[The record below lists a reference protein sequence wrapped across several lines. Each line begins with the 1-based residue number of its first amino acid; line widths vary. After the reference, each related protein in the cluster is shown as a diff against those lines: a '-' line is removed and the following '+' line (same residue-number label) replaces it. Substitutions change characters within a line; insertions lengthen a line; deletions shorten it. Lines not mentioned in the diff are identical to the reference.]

1 MDRIL
6 LVHLSI
12 GAREKTEAAESMAEL
27 SDLARAAGARIAG
40 KVFQTRPA
48 ADARTFIGPGKV
60 DEIRT
65 ILKETEADLVVFDRD
80 LKPSQQRSLEQ
91 FLETRVIDRSQ
102 LILDIFAR
110 RARSTEGKLQVE
122 LAQLKYLLPRLTG
135 KGKALSRL
143 GGGIGTR
150 GPGETKLETD
160 RRRIENRIIRI
171 KRDIR
176 GVARRRAGQR
186 RSRKESLVPLAAIV
200 GYTSVGKSTLF
211 NRLAGESAFT
221 SPQLF
226 ATLDPLVRRTAL
238 PDGAPYFLSDTV
250 GFIREL
256 PPALLTSFKASLE
269 EVLEADLILHVVDL
283 SSPNAE
289 AQAAAVGKIL
299 AEIGAGG
306 LPCLRINNKID
317 LLPDRRAVLD
327 RNDRSDGEVF
337 ISAATGEGLDAVKKR
352 LRSLLFPDLRLFY
365 IRVPH
370 NREGVWAAVA
380 KRTLVLKRREGAGCR
395 EARVMADPTKI
406 IDLASY
412 IVAGGETW

>member
-1 MDRIL
+1 
-6 LVHLSI
+6 
-12 GAREKTEAAESMAEL
+12 
-27 SDLARAAGARIAG
+27 
-40 KVFQTRPA
+40 
-48 ADARTFIGPGKV
+48 
-60 DEIRT
+60 
-65 ILKETEADLVVFDRD
+65 
-80 LKPSQQRSLEQ
+80 
-91 FLETRVIDRSQ
+91 VIDRTQ

-110 RARSTEGKLQVE
+110 RARSNEGKLQVE
-122 LAQLKYLLPRLTG
+122 LAQLNYLLPRLTG
-135 KGKALSRL
+135 KGKTLSRL

-160 RRRIENRIIRI
+160 RRRIEARISRI
-171 KRDIR
+171 KRDIK
-176 GVARRRAGQR
+176 AFAKRRAGQR

-250 GFIREL
+250 GFVKRL
-256 PPALLTSFKASLE
+256 PPALLASFKATLE

-289 AQAAAVGKIL
+289 AQAASVGKIL

-306 LPCLRINNKID
+306 IPCLRVNNKID
-317 LLPDRRAVLD
+317 LLPDRRAVLA
-327 RNDRSDGEVF
+327 RNESPEGEVF
-337 ISAATGEGLDAVKKR
+337 ASAATGEGLAALKNR
-352 LRSLLFPDLRLFY
+352 LRSLLFRDLRLFY

-370 NREGVWAAVA
+370 TREDVWASLS
-380 KRTLVLKRREGAGCR
+380 KRTLVLKRREGADYR
-395 EARVMADPTKI
+395 EARIMADPSKI
-406 IDLASY
+406 IDLAAY
-412 IVAGGETW
+412 IVTGEQTW